1 MIDHIRAIEPVVV
14 AVTFEELEPDVTR
27 ISLRSK
33 TDAVNVNEIAAEFG
47 GGGHP
52 AAAGARIVGT
62 PLSTQR
68 RVIAAVRR
76 AIDRAK

>member
-14 AVTFEELEPDVTR
+14 ACVFEEIEPELTR

-33 TDAVNVNEIAAEFG
+33 NSAVNVSDICGQFG

-52 AAAGARIVGT
+52 AAAGARIAGS
-62 PLSTQR
+62 PMSIQR
-68 RVIAAVRR
+68 RVVAAIKK
-76 AIDRAK
+76 AINAAK